1 MDVLM
6 NPVFS
11 ALKALYTCGSIIIKQ
26 TKSVIVSK
34 CGRCYRFR
42 AKSGVIY
49 MSCKCSTID
58 LYPQPLSSYLRYEEA
73 IAWKQ
78 NQIQSLSSWVYIRKT
93 IMKASPEMSMQYGMS
108 SKKNDVEYI
117 YHHLSV
123 QNQLTLRRL
132 RRQPLLHSMTID
144 RHMIACVLTWL
155 CQFATS

>member
-1 MDVLM
+1 
-6 NPVFS
+6 
-11 ALKALYTCGSIIIKQ
+11 
-26 TKSVIVSK
+26 
-34 CGRCYRFR
+34 
-42 AKSGVIY
+42 
-49 MSCKCSTID
+49 
-58 LYPQPLSSYLRYEEA
+58 
-73 IAWKQ
+73 
-78 NQIQSLSSWVYIRKT
+78 
-93 IMKASPEMSMQYGMS
+93 MKASPEMSMQYGMS